1 MDGLSGDGQPPLDPK
16 AARNTTS
23 HIDLLYEKFNGDFAQ
38 DFSEVQKRNLR
49 SLLMVDFTLIDLQNT
64 NADGNSL
71 PLLKKGKKINEQIPD
86 LKKMFGDVKI
96 VRLKQASWLEGPT
109 LIRPKISEEQ
119 MKQSTV
125 LSHNFH
131 PDLQLQ
137 TLLDFID
144 IGDPSVVNTLY
155 ASVAKLYEKM
165 SKNEYALNYT
175 TEDVELDSE

>member
-1 MDGLSGDGQPPLDPK
+1 
-16 AARNTTS
+16 
-23 HIDLLYEKFNGDFAQ
+23 
-38 DFSEVQKRNLR
+38 
-49 SLLMVDFTLIDLQNT
+49 
-64 NADGNSL
+64 
-71 PLLKKGKKINEQIPD
+71 
-86 LKKMFGDVKI
+86 MFGDVKV

-119 MKQSTV
+119 MKQSAV

-131 PDLQLQ
+131 PDLQLE
-137 TLLDFID
+137 TLLDFVD

-175 TEDVELDSE
+175 TEGVELDSEQFSDVVAKKFRDAFSRSLTLHQAENAHKERLTREQIE